1 MADKSMEQNQ
11 SDMNRNDD
19 EMIVFYKHHG
29 FTGEWSNVIEST
41 YDLLGI
47 LRYCSSEEMNY
58 TQEAKRRIR
67 ELHDWIE
74 SAASSEGVLT
84 TASNFP

>member
-1 MADKSMEQNQ
+1 MTEKSTKPE
-11 SDMNRNDD
+11 DD
-19 EMIVFYKHHG
+19 GKIVFRKHHG
-29 FTGEWSNVIEST
+29 FIGDWSNVIEST
-41 YDLLGI
+41 YDLLNI

-58 TQEAKRRIR
+58 TPEAKHRIR

-74 SAASSEGVLT
+74 SAANREGVLT